1 MLKNMEIQLTKDVQ
15 ARLDQL
21 SSETGRTPDE
31 IVQDAMAGY
40 FDELTEVRGT
50 LDRRYDDV
58 VNGRVKL
65 VPGAAVVARFREKSA
80 TARQRQMA

>member
-1 MLKNMEIQLTKDVQ
+1 
-15 ARLDQL
+15 
-21 SSETGRTPDE
+21 
-31 IVQDAMAGY
+31 MAGY

-65 VPGAAVVARFREKSA
+65 VPGEAVVARFREKSA
-80 TARQRQMA
+80 TARQRQTA